1 MHELAITESMVAAV
15 AEAVGVARVA
25 RVRLQVG
32 RLAGVVPQALQFCFE
47 ACARGTTLEG
57 AALQI
62 DEIPARGRCRDCGAE
77 LTMNSFV
84 DTCACGCI
92 EVELMSGQELRITQ
106 VEVEVQ

>member
-32 RLAGVVPQALQFCFE
+32 RLAGVVPDALQFCFE
-47 ACARGTTLEG
+47 ACARGTMLEG

-62 DEIPARGRCRDCGAE
+62 DEIPARGRCRACGAE
-77 LTMNSFV
+77 IAMISFV

-92 EVELMSGQELRITQ
+92 EVELVSGQELRITQ